1 VTSEAFR
8 SFMTHY
14 WHEHRAGLSV
24 ALVLAASLGFC
35 YGPVITSLVVQW
47 RDNDIY
53 AHGFLI
59 PWISLYLAWMR
70 RGEIARLR
78 LAPNYIAGL
87 LALLFSLFV
96 LVASERA
103 AVSVV
108 AQLSLVFTLAA
119 LVLLACG
126 VRALQLFWLPIAYL
140 IFMIPVWET
149 LTDPIHYPFQIFSAD
164 AGLQLIRG
172 LGIPAYRE
180 GTYIVLPNI
189 TLEVARVCSGVNY
202 LIAIVA
208 IGIPLAWIGLTG
220 VLRRTVFLMT
230 ALAIAVAANGLRVGT
245 IGVLAHAGFN
255 GPIHGP
261 GHVLQGLAVATVGY
275 AALGLG
281 LWALQLRQ
289 RRPARDGASLA
300 LDIASVAPL
309 KITRALLVASLL
321 LLLGGTAVRFY
332 PSRSVP
338 MASQWHDFPN
348 VVGPWVGRPSATS
361 TMPLLEADQSLLRT
375 YSDDRGNIVHL
386 YVGYFESQRQG
397 KELVSYKTKDLEMGR
412 VVPVDL
418 GEGPVMHV
426 KERYE
431 SIGPS
436 RELVSHWFAVNGR
449 ITTDRFHV
457 KLYTAF
463 ESIFLNRTDGAL
475 VLITVPESTDEDLK
489 TLQQRRDRFIGAVW
503 PKLAAFLPN

>member
-1 VTSEAFR
+1 VTLKSFR
-8 SFMTHY
+8 SRVTHC
-14 WHEHRAGLSV
+14 WREHRASLGI
-24 ALVLAASLGFC
+24 ATILAASLGFC
-35 YGPVITSLVVQW
+35 YGSVIASLVVQW
-47 RDNDIY
+47 RNNDIY

-59 PWISLYLAWMR
+59 PWISLYLAWVR
-70 RGEIARLR
+70 RDEIARLG

-87 LALLFSLFV
+87 LALLLSLSV

-119 LVLLACG
+119 IVLLACG
-126 VRALQLFWLPIAYL
+126 VRALQLLWLPIAYL

-164 AGLQLIRG
+164 AGVQLIRG

-220 VLRRTVFLMT
+220 FLRRTVFLAT

-245 IGVLAHAGFN
+245 IGILSYSGFS
-255 GPIHGP
+255 GAVQGS
-261 GHVLQGLAVATVGY
+261 GHILQGLTVAAVGY
-275 AALGLG
+275 VALGIG
-281 LWALQLRQ
+281 LWALQPWQ
-289 RRPARDGASLA
+289 RMAARDHAPLV

-309 KITRALLVASLL
+309 KIRRAFLVASLL
-321 LLLGGTAVRFY
+321 LLLGGTGLRFY

-348 VVGPWVGRPSATS
+348 VVGQWVGRPSTVS
-361 TMPLLEADQSLLRT
+361 TMPLPGADHSLLRT
-375 YSDDRGNIVHL
+375 YSDDKGNIVHL

-397 KELVSYKTKDLEMGR
+397 KELVSYKTKDLEVGR

-426 KERYE
+426 KERLE
-431 SIGPS
+431 SIGAE
-436 RELVSHWFAVNGR
+436 RELASHWFAVNGR

-463 ESIFLNRTDGAL
+463 ESIFRNRTDGAL
-475 VLITVPESTDEDLK
+475 VLVTVPASADEDLE
-489 TLQQRRDRFIGAVW
+489 TLQQRRDRFIVTVW
-503 PKLAAFLPN
+503 PTLAAFLPN